1 MNHQRFYVRHICQQG
16 EEFQMIDEIFCL
28 SLVSFDFKC
37 KNRTASSG
45 EILPVQLSLTGI
57 FRHRRVMNRFHLGM
71 AAEVSGHLLC
81 ILHMT
86 FHAQGER
93 LQTLQKQERMKR
105 RKRSSHVPKKNRP
118 DLRHKR
124 CRAGGF
130 DKADPVVAGIRLRQ
144 RREFSGGFP
153 VEGSALHN
161 HTSDRR
167 AVTADELC
175 RRVYHDVGSVLDGP
189 DQKRSAEGVVD
200 EFRLAIA
207 PFFVGEEE
215 APRLVSAG
223 PFPWVKDNRMTPYK
237 VELLGDT
244 TVMHLIPKAMN
255 DDMVYMMMALEA
267 SRKCVPCATAYCVGA
282 VVATAAGQFFTGY
295 THETGPAN
303 HAEEE
308 AVAKALAAGADLHD
322 AVMYSTME
330 PCSTR
335 SSKLRSCTQM
345 IIEYGFRRVVYA
357 FKEPPCFVE
366 CHGDRLLREAGI
378 VVDVMDSLAPE
389 VAKINSHII
398 Q

>member
-1 MNHQRFYVRHICQQG
+1 MDNIRVILSAAVSLDGYLDDLSPVRLRLSS
-16 EEFQMIDEIFCL
+16 DEDWKQVQKLRAECDAIL
-28 SLVSFDFKC
+28 VGAGTVRKDNPSLVIRDE
-37 KNRTASSG
+37 NARDARA
-45 EILPVQLSLTGI
+45 LA
-57 FRHRRVMNRFHLGM
+57 GM
-71 AAEVSGHLLC
+71 ARDIIKVTVSRSGRLDPESRFFTEGAGRKIVFSATPVDPALARVAEIIESKEITARFIC
-81 ILHMT
+81 
-86 FHAQGER
+86 ER
-93 LQTLQKQERMKR
+93 LRESGC
-105 RKRSSHVPKKNRP
+105 RS
-118 DLRHKR
+118 LM
-124 CRAGGF
+124 
-130 DKADPVVAGIRLRQ
+130 
-144 RREFSGGFP
+144 
-153 VEGSALHN
+153 VEG
-161 HTSDRR
+161 
-167 AVTADELC
+167 
-175 RRVYHDVGSVLDGP
+175 GSQILTMFL
-189 DQKRSAEGVVD
+189 AEGVVD

-244 TVMHLIPKAMN
+244 TVMHLIPEAMN